1 MEKNKNIENI
11 IIGRKE
17 DGKYKYD
24 KLIKIGDDQKLS
36 GQHALIEYDKE
47 TKKLILK
54 NLSDTHNT
62 LVLNEKFILKPN
74 DIEHMELGNIR
85 INAQLIENNKLN
97 DVKKE
102 WEMNEDEIEV
112 RKDIQKI
119 NMIED

>member
-1 MEKNKNIENI
+1 M
-11 IIGRKE
+11 
-17 DGKYKYD
+17 
-24 KLIKIGDDQKLS
+24 
-36 GQHALIEYDKE
+36 
-47 TKKLILK
+47 ILK

-112 RKDIQKI
+112 RKDIKKI